1 MTYTAY
7 TGINEMGKRVLVNS
21 IEWDT
26 IESFVE
32 CMEEIYIELGFK
44 DIEDNFRKD
53 LSKRTFRLQPDKAF
67 VEIESFIMDRD
78 YRITLR
84 YGVVNFGQIEE
95 FLSYV
100 FQYNYK
106 EGGGDYYTMHKYEN
120 GKSTRISG
128 TLKHMVEGLFED
140 IRLCWKQSA
149 LSVGD
154 FL

>member
-1 MTYTAY
+1 MTYTI
-7 TGINEMGKRVLVNS
+7 INSVGKRVLVKD

-26 IESFVE
+26 IESLAE
-32 CMEEIYIELGFK
+32 CMEEIVKELGFK
-44 DIEDNFRKD
+44 DIQDNFVAGILK
-53 LSKRTFRLQPDKAF
+53 KTFRIQPDKAF

-78 YRITLR
+78 YRLTLR
-84 YGVVNFGQIEE
+84 YGVVNFSRIEDYI
-95 FLSYV
+95 SYI

-106 EGGGDYYTMHKYEN
+106 EGGGDYYTIHKYQD
-120 GKSTRISG
+120 GKSSRVPG
-128 TLKHMVEGLFED
+128 TLQNIVDGFFED